1 MNRPDKKDRVA
12 KLPPD
17 AEGTE
22 SRDWCLPFPP
32 LLKSVFGKL
41 GWVCVWGGWG
51 EMISCAVEFRHKMSL
66 MSEKKGAHE
75 YNRERGLGENCQ

>member
-41 GWVCVWGGWG
+41 GCVCVGWVG
-51 EMISCAVEFRHKMSL
+51 RNDILRSGV
-66 MSEKKGAHE
+66 
-75 YNRERGLGENCQ
+75 